1 MADFDSEPVC
11 NLVCKENSSHEEAIF
26 NLAVASEHVT
36 GMYQRRLPWPFRR
49 VPWYNLLMVATV
61 PTRVPLG
68 RRLFT
73 AADLAALPT
82 SLPSGDVRYELD
94 DGTLITMPPP
104 SHTHARR
111 QARVIRY
118 LTDAEDAG
126 LGEVCGDVGVILR
139 RNPDRV
145 VGPDA
150 AFVLAQSLPVTRSPE
165 GYLET
170 IPEIVVEIRSKNDTN
185 PEIAAKNDEYFRAGV
200 VEVWVIDPTARTAAV
215 CRANQSVTVYPDTG
229 TLVSPLLPGWSVPV
243 ANLFLG
249 S

>member
-1 MADFDSEPVC
+1 M
-11 NLVCKENSSHEEAIF
+11 
-26 NLAVASEHVT
+26 
-36 GMYQRRLPWPFRR
+36 
-49 VPWYNLLMVATV
+49 MVATL
-61 PTRVPLG
+61 PPRVPAS
-68 RRLFT
+68 RRLLT

-94 DGTLITMPPP
+94 DGILVTMPPP
-104 SHTHARR
+104 SDTHARR

-126 LGEVCGDVGVILR
+126 LGEVRGDVGVILR

-150 AFVLAQSLPVTRSPE
+150 AFILAKSLPVTWSSD

-170 IPEIVVEIRSKNDTN
+170 IPEIVVEVRSKNDTN

-200 VEVWVIDPTARTAAV
+200 VEVWVIDPNPRTVAV
-215 CRANQSVTVYPDTG
+215 CRVNQSVTVFDDTD
-229 TLVSPLLPGWSVPV
+229 TLTSVLLPGWRVPV
-243 ANLFLG
+243 ANLFVG

>member
-1 MADFDSEPVC
+1 
-11 NLVCKENSSHEEAIF
+11 
-26 NLAVASEHVT
+26 
-36 GMYQRRLPWPFRR
+36 
-49 VPWYNLLMVATV
+49 MVATL
-61 PTRVPLG
+61 PTRVPAF
-68 RRLFT
+68 RRLLT

-94 DGTLITMPPP
+94 DGILVTMPPP

-150 AFVLAQSLPVTRSPE
+150 AFVLTASLPVKRSSE

-170 IPEIVVEIRSKNDTN
+170 IPEIAVEVRSKNDTN
-185 PEIAAKNDEYFRAGV
+185 PEIAAKNDEYFQAGV
-200 VEVWVIDPTARTAAV
+200 VEVWVIDPNARTVAV
-215 CRANQSVTVYPDTG
+215 CRANQSVTVFPDTVAL
-229 TLVSPLLPGWSVPV
+229 TSVLLPGFAVPV
-243 ANLFLG
+243 ANLFVG

>member
-1 MADFDSEPVC
+1 MV
-11 NLVCKENSSHEEAIF
+11 
-26 NLAVASEHVT
+26 
-36 GMYQRRLPWPFRR
+36 
-49 VPWYNLLMVATV
+49 VPPRIGYNPLMVATL
-61 PTRVPLG
+61 PPRVPAA

-73 AADLAALPT
+73 VADLAALPT
-82 SLPSGDVRYELD
+82 TLPSGAVRYELL
-94 DGTLITMPPP
+94 DGELVTMPPP

-150 AFVLAQSLPVTRSPE
+150 AFVLAKSLPVRRSPE

-170 IPEIVVEIRSKNDTN
+170 IPEIVVEVRSKNDTN
-185 PEIAAKNDEYFRAGV
+185 PEIAAKNDEYFQAGV
-200 VEVWVIDPTARTAAV
+200 VEVWVIDPNPRTVAV
-215 CRANQSVTVYPDTG
+215 CRVNQSVTVFDDIDTL
-229 TLVSPLLPGWSVPV
+229 TSVLLPGWGVPV
-243 ANLFLG
+243 ANLFVG